1 MSDFNNASSGGG
13 GGTYKAIPLSLDQTP
28 YRRDERRR
36 IKTTGARI
44 MSLDQIEGL
53 EPLVESDEEDGED
66 VQLGETIDEGGDPP

>member
-1 MSDFNNASSGGG
+1 
-13 GGTYKAIPLSLDQTP
+13 
-28 YRRDERRR
+28 
-36 IKTTGARI
+36 